1 MRVYIHIYTHIH
13 IYIYIYTYTYIYIY
27 IYIHIYIYTC
37 VYIMVI
43 GGRNGD
49 GMFRAQVLCL
59 LRQLLLQSLDLA
71 ISVSDY
77 SMSIHHGYPIS

>member
-1 MRVYIHIYTHIH
+1 MYD
-13 IYIYIYTYTYIYIY
+13 IYIYGNSD
-27 IYIHIYIYTC
+27 
-37 VYIMVI
+37 

-77 SMSIHHGYPIS
+77 SMSIHHGYPISWSDWLGRLGARSKPMIYFTISYLITNI

>member
-1 MRVYIHIYTHIH
+1 MDGYMEIWICVYIHIYILVYIYIYMYD
-13 IYIYIYTYTYIYIY
+13 IYIYIYGNSD
-27 IYIHIYIYTC
+27 
-37 VYIMVI
+37 

>member
-1 MRVYIHIYTHIH
+1 MDMRVY
-13 IYIYIYTYTYIYIY
+13 TY
-27 IYIHIYIYTC
+27 IYIYTC
-37 VYIMVI
+37 VYIYMYDI
-43 GGRNGD
+43 YIYGNSDGGRNGD

>member
-1 MRVYIHIYTHIH
+1 MYD
-13 IYIYIYTYTYIYIY
+13 IYIYGNSD
-27 IYIHIYIYTC
+27 
-37 VYIMVI
+37 